1 MTDHLAT
8 ETMPTHAGL
17 EPGSAPSI
25 GTVTW
30 VPALAHPE
38 LLADVTFAA
47 LTAWAETNPDVATG
61 VFVAEVDPDLSDTA
75 AMSEAYQIPMAQSVN
90 CVLVTGKR
98 EGVERRAAATVRA
111 STRADVNGAI
121 KALLDVRKASFAPM
135 DRAVA
140 DSGME
145 YGGITPIGLPVDW
158 PVLLDAGARAGWIII
173 GSGVRRSK
181 IALPGD
187 LLAALPGVRVVE
199 HLAS

>member
-1 MTDHLAT
+1 MDHPVAETTTSEAPLDPGAT
-8 ETMPTHAGL
+8 
-17 EPGSAPSI
+17 PSI
-25 GTVTW
+25 GTLTW
-30 VPALAHPE
+30 APALARPD

-47 LTAWAETNPDVATG
+47 LAAWARAVPEVTTG

-121 KALLDVRKASFAPM
+121 RALLDVRKASFAPVE
-135 DRAVA
+135 RAVTSSA
-140 DSGME
+140 ME
-145 YGGITPIGLPVDW
+145 FGGITPIGLPESW
-158 PVLLDAGARAGWIII
+158 PVLLDAGACAGWIVI

-181 IALPGD
+181 LALPGR
-187 LLAALPGVRVVE
+187 LLAALPGVRVVDQ
-199 HLAS
+199 LATG